1 MKFREE
7 LILRCAAARREKIGQ
22 MSDAAYNEL
31 LLTVRESPDAFVER
45 GAEKAFAALGRAVE
59 RFDASVRDDDLLDD
73 DEYVAE
79 RARRFSALA
88 QACDKALAIDGGCL
102 DARLVRA
109 LATEQEPEGLLAA
122 LRALEQR
129 AEGAGAEAGAG
140 SGAAGADEGAAGA
153 GSGAAGAD
161 EGAANA
167 KPFEQLSWENV
178 FDRPRMRLR
187 AAVARACAEGA
198 RWGLARDAAESLLAV
213 SEKDGDP
220 LGARYT
226 AALAYARLEDE
237 EGLNALDARW
247 SQGNTW
253 GNLARCLLLYKL
265 DRLPAARRALRGYAS
280 LCEGAAYALLRPI
293 FVETYLPDRPDYAAG
308 SFEEAL
314 CAVHEAEVIIADTP
328 DFVAWCEGQDWFR
341 ADAEAFARSRDLDW

>member
-129 AEGAGAEAGAG
+129 AEGAGAE
-140 SGAAGADEGAAGA
+140 AGA

>member
-1 MKFREE
+1 MRFREE

-22 MSDAAYNEL
+22 MSDAAFNEL

-45 GAEKAFAALGRAVE
+45 DAEKAFAALGRAVG
-59 RFDASVRDDDLLDD
+59 RFEDSVRDDDLLDD

-88 QACDKALAIDGGCL
+88 QACDKALAIDPGCL

-109 LATEQEPEGLLAA
+109 LATQEEPDGLLAE
-122 LRALEQR
+122 LRGLE
-129 AEGAGAEAGAG
+129 AEVGGAGAAGGAGAV
-140 SGAAGADEGAAGA
+140 AGGGA
-153 GSGAAGAD
+153 G
-161 EGAANA
+161 A
-167 KPFEQLSWENV
+167 KPFEELSWANV

-187 AAVARACAEGA
+187 AAAARACGDGA
-198 RWGLARDAAESLLAV
+198 RWKGARDAAESLLAI

-237 EGLNALDARW
+237 EGLNALDARF

-253 GNLARCLLLYKL
+253 SNLARCLLLYKL

-293 FVETYLPDRPDYAAG
+293 FVETYLPDRPDYAPG

-341 ADAEAFARSRDLDW
+341 AEGEAFAQGRDLDW

>member
-45 GAEKAFAALGRAVE
+45 DAEKAFAALGRAIE

-88 QACDKALAIDGGCL
+88 QACDKALAIEPGCL

-109 LATEQEPEGLLAA
+109 LATQEEPDGLLAE
-122 LRALEQR
+122 LRRLED
-129 AEGAGAEAGAG
+129 EAGRGAATG
-140 SGAAGADEGAAGA
+140 SADGADGAAG
-153 GSGAAGAD
+153 
-161 EGAANA
+161 A

-187 AAVARACAEGA
+187 AAVARACGDGA
-198 RWGLARDAAESLLAV
+198 RWKLAQEAAESLLAV

-247 SQGNTW
+247 AQGNTW

-328 DFVAWCEGQDWFR
+328 DFVSWCEGQDWFR

>member
-122 LRALEQR
+122 LRGLEQR
-129 AEGAGAEAGAG
+129 AEGAGAE
-140 SGAAGADEGAAGA
+140 AGA

>member
-1 MKFREE
+1 MRFREE

-31 LLTVRESPDAFVER
+31 LLTVRESPDSFVER
-45 GAEKAFAALGRAVE
+45 DDEKAFAALGRAVG
-59 RFDASVRDDDLLDD
+59 RFEDSVRDDDLLDD

-88 QACDKALAIDGGCL
+88 QACDKALAIDADCL
-102 DARLVRA
+102 DAQLVRA
-109 LATEQEPEGLLAA
+109 LAAHEEPDGLLAE
-122 LRALEQR
+122 LRALE
-129 AEGAGAEAGAG
+129 AECGGNEVARGGAASSGDSCGGAG
-140 SGAAGADEGAAGA
+140 SGM
-153 GSGAAGAD
+153 
-161 EGAANA
+161 
-167 KPFEQLSWENV
+167 KPFEELSWANV

-187 AAVARACAEGA
+187 AAVARACGDGA
-198 RWGLARDAAESLLAV
+198 RWKGARDAAESLLAI

-237 EGLNALDARW
+237 EGLNTLDARF

-293 FVETYLPDRPDYAAG
+293 FVETYLPDRPDYAPG

-341 ADAEAFARSRDLDW
+341 AEGEAFAQARDLDW

>member
-122 LRALEQR
+122 LRGLEQR
-129 AEGAGAEAGAG
+129 AEGAGAE
-140 SGAAGADEGAAGA
+140 AGA

-293 FVETYLPDRPDYAAG
+293 FVETHLPDRPDYAAG